1 MQWKERAVVETA
13 RLLRLALS
21 SGRHT
26 VRLCVL
32 LVTAAGAGALI
43 LWIWGMAR

>member
-13 RLLRLALS
+13 RLLRLAMS

-26 VRLCVL
+26 LRFCAL
-32 LVTAAGAGALI
+32 LMTAAVAVALI
-43 LWIWGMAR
+43 LWIRGVAK